1 MKMLR
6 REAFPVSQSLT
17 DESFSVND
25 EELWIPKKGN
35 GDGDESRGEEKTAT
49 R

>member
-1 MKMLR
+1 MLR
-6 REAFPVSQSLT
+6 YETFPVSQGLT

-25 EELWIPKKGN
+25 EELWIPKKRN
-35 GDGDESRGEEKTAT
+35 GDGDESREEEKTAT